1 MPKNTLSIDE
11 IEVKIQEK
19 KKKIQEKDEIIT
31 VLKLQLRRATEE
43 HKKELSDL
51 KAIEFDR
58 DVITKEKSIN
68 QGNNLKR
75 KRKEN
80 KDYLDSLRDYRP
92 DDEEG
97 YCVAIK
103 KNNHRCTNL
112 SKHEIEGNELCSRC
126 YYKILENS
134 FQRNG
139 NH

>member
-75 KRKEN
+75 KRKET
-80 KDYLDSLRDYRP
+80 KDHLDSLRDYRP
-92 DDEEG
+92 EEEG
-97 YCVAIK
+97 YCEALK
-103 KNNHRCTNL
+103 DNKRCNNR
-112 SKHEIEGNELCSRC
+112 SKFEKDGYELCSKC
-126 YYKILENS
+126 YHAICKDFYERY
-134 FQRNG
+134 RN
-139 NH
+139 N